1 MKNQVTADRLA
12 SIPLFADVPRDKLA
26 EVAAAVRTL
35 KAPTGHV
42 LAEEGDFSSL
52 FFVILDGYVTVHRA
66 GRHIAD
72 LGKDDFFGEA
82 GTMTCAP
89 RNATVI
95 ATTPVDAVVFMG
107 WDLRDL
113 CEELPSL
120 KARLEAVSAERAV
133 QA

>member
-1 MKNQVTADRLA
+1 MNKQVTAERLA
-12 SIPLFADVPRDKLA
+12 GIPLFADVPPPKLA
-26 EVAAAVRTL
+26 DIAAAGRTL

-42 LAEEGDFSSL
+42 LAEEGDFSSS
-52 FFVILDGYVTVHRA
+52 FFILLDGNVTVHRA
-66 GRHIAD
+66 GHHIAD

-95 ATTPVDAVVFMG
+95 ATTPVEAVVLMG

-113 CEELPSL
+113 LQDLPAL

-133 QA
+133 ET